1 MSTNLLQTGRAVN
14 AALYTALTMGPA
26 AWADRYAM
34 TIQSNQASELYAWL
48 GNVPVMREWIGGR
61 QAKQL
66 REYSWRV
73 DNKDYEAT
81 LEVHLNELRRG
92 SSGDAIR
99 LKIAQLAQRVQSFPS
114 KQLTQLLI
122 DGESTACYDG
132 QYFFDTD
139 HAEGDSGAQS
149 NDLTYAA
156 ATGTTPT
163 IAEFRDAVMQSIT
176 TIMSYKD
183 DQGEP
188 ANEDA
193 NAFEIM
199 VPPTLMATAI
209 SAIRL
214 PTLDAGATNI
224 IPALS
229 EFSIVP
235 VVNARLTA
243 ANKFYTV
250 RTDGP
255 MKPFIK
261 QVEQELQVASI
272 AEGSELEFN
281 EKKHR
286 HGVEWMGAFAFGFW
300 NKAVLTTFT

>member
-1 MSTNLLQTGRAVN
+1 MSTNVLQTGRAVN
-14 AALYTALTMGPA
+14 AALYNALTMGPA
-26 AWADRYAM
+26 SWADRYAM
-34 TIQSNQASELYAWL
+34 RISSNQESELYAWL
-48 GNVPVMREWIGGR
+48 GSVPVMREWIGGR

-73 DNKDYEAT
+73 TNKDYEAT

-99 LKIAQLAQRVQSFPS
+99 LKIAQLAQRTQSFPA
-114 KQLTQLLI
+114 KMLTQLI
-122 DGESTACYDG
+122 VDGEATVGYDG
-132 QYFFDTD
+132 SYFFHTAHVD
-139 HAEGDSGAQS
+139 GDSGSQN

-163 IAEFRDAVMQSIT
+163 IAEFRDAVVASIAAV
-176 TIMSYKD
+176 MGFKD

-188 ANEDA
+188 ANESA

-199 VPPTLMATAI
+199 VPIALMPTAI

-214 PTLDAGATNI
+214 PTLDAGATNV

-229 EFSIVP
+229 EFSITP
-235 VVNARLTA
+235 VVNARLTDA
-243 ANKFYTV
+243 TKFYTF
-250 RTDGP
+250 RTDGV
-255 MKPFIK
+255 MKPFIIQEEIPLK
-261 QVEQELQVASI
+261 VESI
-272 AEGSELEFN
+272 AEGSELEFE

-286 HGVEWMGAFAFGFW
+286 HGVEWGGAFAYGFW
-300 NKAVLTTFT
+300 QKAALTTFT

>member
-1 MSTNLLQTGRAVN
+1 MSTVLLQNGPAVN
-14 AALYTALTMGPA
+14 AALFNELTMGPT

-34 TIQSNQASELYAWL
+34 TIQSRQESELYAWL
-48 GNVPVMREWIGGR
+48 GQSPVMREWIGGR

-73 DNKDYEAT
+73 TNKDYEAT

-92 SSGDAIR
+92 ISGGAIMQR
-99 LKIAQLAQRVQSFPS
+99 IKDLATRVNSFPNKLIS
-114 KQLTQLLI
+114 TLLV

-139 HAEGDSGAQS
+139 HAEGDSGSQN
-149 NDLTYAA
+149 NDLTFAA

-176 TIMSYKD
+176 SIMGFKD

-193 NAFEIM
+193 RQFEVM
-199 VPPTLMATAI
+199 VPIALYATAL

-214 PTLDAGATNI
+214 PTLDQGATNI
-224 IPALS
+224 IPAMS
-229 EFSIVP
+229 EFNVMP
-235 VVNARLTA
+235 VVNARLTDA
-243 ANKFYTV
+243 TKFYTV
-250 RTDGP
+250 RTDGA

-261 QVEQELQVASI
+261 QVEQELTVASI
-272 AEGSELEFN
+272 AEGSELEFE

-286 HGVEWMGAFAFGFW
+286 HGVEWMGAIAFGDW
-300 NKAVLTTFT
+300 KKIALTTFT

>member
-14 AALYTALTMGPA
+14 SALYTALTMGPA
-26 AWADRYAM
+26 MWADRYGM
-34 TIQSNQASELYAWL
+34 TIGSNQASELYAWL
-48 GNVPVMREWIGGR
+48 GSVPVMREWIGGR

-99 LKIAQLAQRVQSFPS
+99 LRIAQLAQRVQSFPA
-114 KQLTQLLI
+114 KQLTQLLV
-122 DGESTACYDG
+122 DGESNVCYDG

-139 HAEGDSGAQS
+139 HVDGDSGSQS
-149 NDLTYAA
+149 NKLTWAA
-156 ATGTTPT
+156 ATGTAPT
-163 IAEFRDAVMQSIT
+163 IAEFRDAVMQSVAAL
-176 TIMSYKD
+176 MSYKD

-188 ANEDA
+188 ANEEA
-193 NAFEIM
+193 SEFEVM
-199 VPPTLMATAI
+199 VGPTLMPTAI

-214 PTLDAGATNI
+214 PTLDAGATNV
-224 IPALS
+224 IPAMS
-229 EFSIVP
+229 EFSIKP
-235 VVNARLTA
+235 VVNARLTDA
-243 ANKFYTV
+243 TKFYTI

-261 QVEQELQVASI
+261 QVEQELMVASI

-286 HGVEWMGAFAFGFW
+286 HGVEWMGAFAYGFW
-300 NKAVLTTFT
+300 NKATVTTFT

>member
-1 MSTNLLQTGRAVN
+1 MSTVILQNGPAVN
-14 AALYTALTMGPA
+14 AALYTSLTMGPA
-26 AWADRYAM
+26 MWADSYAM
-34 TIQSNQASELYAWL
+34 TINSNQASELYAWL

-92 SSGDAIR
+92 SSGSAIMLR
-99 LKIAQLAQRVQSFPS
+99 IAQLAQRVQSFPS
-114 KQLTQLLI
+114 KMLTQLLV
-122 DGESTACYDG
+122 DGEATACYDG

-139 HAEGDSGAQS
+139 HSEGDSGSQT
-149 NDLTYAA
+149 NDLTFAA

-163 IAEFRDAVMQSIT
+163 VAEFRDAVVASIAKM
-176 TIMSYKD
+176 MSYLD

-193 NAFEIM
+193 RSFEVM
-199 VPPTLMATAI
+199 VPPALMGTAI

-214 PTLDAGATNI
+214 PTLDSGATNV

-229 EFSIVP
+229 EFNIKP
-235 VVNARLTA
+235 VINARLTDA
-243 ANKFYTV
+243 TKFYTI

-261 QVEQELQVASI
+261 QVEQELTVASI

-286 HGVEWMGAFAFGFW
+286 HGVEWMGAFAYGFW
-300 NKAVLTTFT
+300 NKACLTTFT

>member
-34 TIQSNQASELYAWL
+34 TINSNQASELYAWL

-193 NAFEIM
+193 MAFEVM

-224 IPALS
+224 IPALT
-229 EFSIVP
+229 EFSITP
-235 VVNARLTA
+235 VVNARLTNA
-243 ANKFYTV
+243 AKFYTV

-261 QVEQELQVASI
+261 QVEQELQVASV

-300 NKAVLTTFT
+300 NKATVTTFT

>member
-14 AALYTALTMGPA
+14 SALYTALTMGPA
-26 AWADRYAM
+26 MWADRYGM
-34 TIQSNQASELYAWL
+34 TIGSNQASELYAWL
-48 GNVPVMREWIGGR
+48 GSVPVMREWIGGR

-99 LKIAQLAQRVQSFPS
+99 LRIAQLAQRVQSFPA
-114 KQLTQLLI
+114 KQLTQLLV
-122 DGESTACYDG
+122 DGESNVCYDG

-139 HAEGDSGAQS
+139 HVDGDSGSQS
-149 NDLTYAA
+149 NKLTWAA

-163 IAEFRDAVMQSIT
+163 IAEFRDAVMQSVAAL
-176 TIMSYKD
+176 MSYKD

-188 ANEDA
+188 ANEEA
-193 NAFEIM
+193 SEFEVM
-199 VPPTLMATAI
+199 VGPTLMPTAI

-214 PTLDAGATNI
+214 PTLDAGATNV
-224 IPALS
+224 IPAMS
-229 EFSIVP
+229 EFSIKP
-235 VVNARLTA
+235 VVNARLTDA
-243 ANKFYTV
+243 TKFYTI

-286 HGVEWMGAFAFGFW
+286 HGVEWMGAFAYGFW
-300 NKAVLTTFT
+300 NKATVTTFT

>member
-14 AALYTALTMGPA
+14 SALYTALTMGPA
-26 AWADRYAM
+26 MWADRYGM
-34 TIQSNQASELYAWL
+34 TIGSNQASELYAWL
-48 GNVPVMREWIGGR
+48 GSVPVMREWIGGR

-99 LKIAQLAQRVQSFPS
+99 LRIAQLAQRVQSFPA
-114 KQLTQLLI
+114 KQLTQLLV
-122 DGESTACYDG
+122 DGESNVCYDG

-139 HAEGDSGAQS
+139 HVDGDSGWQS
-149 NDLTYAA
+149 NKLTWAA

-163 IAEFRDAVMQSIT
+163 IAEFRDAVMQSVAAL
-176 TIMSYKD
+176 MSYKD

-188 ANEDA
+188 ANEEA
-193 NAFEIM
+193 SEFEVM
-199 VPPTLMATAI
+199 VGPTLMPTAI

-214 PTLDAGATNI
+214 PTLDAGATNV
-224 IPALS
+224 IPAMS
-229 EFSIVP
+229 EFSIKP
-235 VVNARLTA
+235 VVNARLTDA
-243 ANKFYTV
+243 TKFYTI

-286 HGVEWMGAFAFGFW
+286 HGVEWMGAFAYGFW
-300 NKAVLTTFT
+300 NKATVTTFT